1 LQRNRAAGWVSC
13 SPKSNCKGAIH
24 TNVFFRDHIHLRA
37 ASKTE
42 IHFETAKY
50 DETGSFETF
59 LVAQIQNCAS
69 YNKWTK
75 KEQLIYLRSSQEK
88 YAGQVLWDYSS
99 ETTISQRFGEAN
111 QSDKYRFE
119 LKSRRRRLDE
129 TLRNPHFD
137 IRKLAALAVPELDH
151 SARETMAC
159 GSFIDALND
168 PHFALKVRERFPK
181 DLDAALRVAL

>member
-1 LQRNRAAGWVSC
+1 MK
-13 SPKSNCKGAIH
+13 PP
-24 TNVFFRDHIHLRA
+24 
-37 ASKTE
+37 
-42 IHFETAKY
+42 KY

-59 LVAQIQNCAS
+59 LDAQIQNYVS
-69 YNKWTK
+69 YNK
-75 KEQLIYLRSSQEK
+75 KEQLIYLRSSLEK

-99 ETTISQRFGEAN
+99 ETTTYPSKMIKILKERFGEAN

-129 TLRNPHFD
+129 TLRNLHFD

-151 SARETMAC
+151 SARERMAC

-168 PHFALKVRERFPK
+168 PQFALKVRERFSI